1 MKQKTKKGY
10 SPLGDA
16 PKELIL
22 QITEEMEL
30 KDKLSLSSTCWN
42 LRLLVSPDFFGTLTL
57 KNTDQSGAVAKGLAA
72 SKANEVVKTLWFEG
86 SAPTDKSED
95 YADVS
100 NIMPNSV
107 HFVLANLN
115 KFPNL
120 EKVSIGFNFQMD
132 HDSWKV
138 CVLCLPACT
147 DVSTALASESEKA
160 WHYLMAKTFEALI
173 GNKNSGG
180 IKDLQIRD
188 LFPRDISPFWNK
200 GWQELLQTV
209 EKFDLSLWGHARGN
223 HHNELATTKGY
234 MKWVKDLDWV
244 FFLRLTNLTELSFTA
259 TRYGMLIGQSMAS
272 VLFDDLHLPLGGNQM
287 RRLKKLTLGNIFL
300 TIELIDFLLGHI
312 ATLESLTFT
321 ECAAYIEAAGTN
333 RKGPTWAEMLDSLV
347 DARAPR
353 LKHISIESA
362 ELSTIKEIAQ
372 RAEDDDVSDVED
384 GSKESCEKLAKLAEK
399 KPVKIV
405 FPYAHLDDQGKHV
418 GSWNFVLEHYKSGKD
433 QQAYEKL
440 AGLVIANAME
450 MPWRMERLSA
460 KYGQSWTMTSSR
472 AAALQHNTDRT

>member
-1 MKQKTKKGY
+1 MKQKITKGY

-22 QITEEMEL
+22 QIIEEMEL

-42 LRLLVSPDFFGTLTL
+42 LRLLISPDFFGTLVL
-57 KNTDQSGAVAKGLAA
+57 KNTEQSGAVAKGLAA

-86 SAPTDKSED
+86 SAPTDKSDD
-95 YADVS
+95 YNDVS

-107 HFVLANLN
+107 HSVLANIN

-120 EKVSIGFNFQMD
+120 EKISIGFNFQMD
-132 HDSWKV
+132 HDSWNA
-138 CVLCLPACT
+138 CVICLAASH
-147 DVSTALASESEKA
+147 DVSTAMASESEKA

-173 GNKNSGG
+173 CSKNRVG

-188 LFPRDISPFWNK
+188 LFPCDISTFWNK
-200 GWQELLQTV
+200 GFKQLLQTV
-209 EKFDLSLWGHARGN
+209 EKFDLSLWGHARGG
-223 HHNELATTKGY
+223 HNKELAITKGY
-234 MKWVKDLDWV
+234 MEYYKDLDWI
-244 FFLRLTNLTELSFTA
+244 FFYRLTNLTELSFKA
-259 TRYGMLIGQSMAS
+259 TRHGMLIGKSMAS
-272 VLFDDLHLPLGGNQM
+272 VLFDKLHLPLGGNQM

-321 ECAAYIEAAGTN
+321 ECAAYIEDTSVN
-333 RKGPTWAEMLDSLV
+333 RKGPTWAELLDSLA

-353 LKHISIESA
+353 LKHISIEST
-362 ELSTIKEIAQ
+362 ELSTIQEIAQ
-372 RAEDDDVSDVED
+372 RGEDHDMSDVEQ
-384 GSKESCEKLAKLAEK
+384 GSKESCEELAKLVEK

-405 FPYAHLDDQGKHV
+405 FPYAHLDNQGKHI
-418 GSWNFVLEHYKSGKD
+418 GGWNFVLKNYKSGQD

-440 AGLVIANAME
+440 AGLVTANAME
-450 MPWRMERLSA
+450 MPWRMERLSS
-460 KYGQSWTMTSSR
+460 KYGASWTMTSSR
-472 AAALQHNTDRT
+472 AAALRDDTDRA